1 MNMMLSFSTMKKNI
15 FVKGARTHNLKNIN
29 IEIPRDKLIT
39 ITGLSGSGKSS
50 LAFDTIFA
58 EGQRRYMESLSS
70 YARQFLSMMDKPD
83 VDIIEGLS
91 PAISIEQK
99 SSSHNPR
106 STVGTVTEIYD
117 YLRLLFARVGSPQ
130 CPEHSIELKAMSY
143 SDIAEKII
151 KDHENN
157 KIMIIAPVVKQ
168 QKGEH
173 VKLIQSFSQQGFRRI
188 RVNGEIIDIAE
199 MSKHMIN
206 HVINPKKKNDIE
218 FVVDRFNKITNDSKM
233 RVIESVELCSD
244 FSSGI
249 VNVLDSNSNKIVDV
263 FSTKYACPHCGY
275 SIAELEPKLFSFNSP
290 SGACSSCDGLGVR
303 EFFDPEKII
312 VNQELSLKKGAIY
325 GWDDKSAYYS
335 LLLQSLADHYKVDIG
350 LPYNK
355 LPQSFKKILFYGSG
369 TDVVDMKYVRG
380 YRSKDMDDFVVK
392 KEIWEGI
399 IEKFERQYESGS
411 YSKKERLVKYL
422 SVDKCSS
429 CQGTRLNESSRN
441 IFIFKKS
448 ISDITSMTIG
458 ECLTFFKKNKFHGM
472 SKEVSNKIVQ
482 EITSRLSFLNNVGL
496 NYLTLDRSAE
506 TLSGG
511 EAQRIRLAS
520 QIGSGLVGVMYILD
534 EPSIGLHQRDND
546 KLLDTLKNL
555 RDLGN
560 TVIVVEHD
568 EDTIL
573 NSDCV
578 VDIGPGAG
586 ESGGEVVYVGGPS
599 GIKKVKDSFTGMYLS
614 RKKRIRIPKKRKEI
628 QSDSIMKIHKAC
640 ANNLKN
646 IDVEIPLS
654 LMTCITGVSGS
665 GKSTL
670 VNDVIYEYIYNEFS
684 EKDNSQTGCNKI
696 TGLDKLDKIIE
707 IDQSP
712 IGRTPRS
719 NPVTYTGIFTHIREL
734 FSRNKEARSRGYTP
748 GRFSFNVK
756 EGRCNAC
763 EGDGVIRVEM
773 HFLSDVYVKC
783 DKCNGKRYNEQTLEI
798 LLKGKNINDVLNMRI
813 SEAIQFFE
821 NYPIIKRKLDVLDEV
836 GLSYI
841 KLGQNATTLSGGEA
855 QRIKLAKELIKRDT
869 GKTIYILDEPTT
881 GLHFHDVAKLL
892 KVLEKLKQ
900 RGNTLLIIEHNLEVI
915 KTADWII
922 DLGPE
927 GGLGGGKLIAKGT
940 PEDVANQE
948 ESFTGNF
955 LKDKLG

>member
-1 MNMMLSFSTMKKNI
+1 MKKNI

-117 YLRLLFARVGSPQ
+117 YLRLLFARVGSPK

-143 SDIAEKII
+143 SDIADKIM
-151 KDHENN
+151 KDYKNN
-157 KIMIIAPVVKQ
+157 KIMIIAPVVKK

-188 RVNGEIIDIAE
+188 RINGEIIDIAD

-206 HVINPKKKNDIE
+206 HIINPKKKNDIE
-218 FVVDRFNKITNDSKM
+218 LVIDRFSAITNDSKM

-249 VNVLDSNSNKIVDV
+249 VNVLDSDSNSILDV

-275 SIAELEPKLFSFNSP
+275 SIPELEPKLFSFNSP

-325 GWDDKSAYYS
+325 GWDDRSAYYS
-335 LLLQSLADHYKVDIG
+335 MLLQSLADHYKIDLG
-350 LPYNK
+350 MPYSK
-355 LPQSFKKILFYGSG
+355 LPQSFKRILFYGS
-369 TDVVDMKYVRG
+369 DNELIRMKYVRG
-380 YRSKDMDDFVVK
+380 YRSKNADDFVVR

-422 SVDKCSS
+422 SVDKCSN

-441 IFIFKKS
+441 IFIFNKS

-458 ECLTFFKKNKFHGM
+458 DCLSFFDKNKFEGM
-472 SKEVSNKIVQ
+472 NKEVSNKIIQ
-482 EITSRLSFLNNVGL
+482 EIMSRLNFLNNVGL

-599 GIKKVKDSFTGMYLS
+599 GIKKVKNSFTGMYLS
-614 RKKRIRIPKKRKEI
+614 RKKQIKIPKKRKKIEA
-628 QSDSIMKIHKAC
+628 DLIMKVHNAH

-646 IDVEIPLS
+646 IDVEIPLG

-684 EKDNSQTGCNKI
+684 EKDNSQTGCDKI
-696 TGLDKLDKIIE
+696 TGMDKLDKIIE

-783 DKCNGKRYNEQTLEI
+783 DKCKGKRYNEQTLEI
-798 LLKGKNINDVLNMRI
+798 ELKGKNINDVLNMRI
-813 SEAIQFFE
+813 SEAIDFFE

-869 GKTIYILDEPTT
+869 GRTIYILDEPTT

-915 KTADWII
+915 KTADWIV

-927 GGLGGGKLIAKGT
+927 GGHAGGDLIAKGT
-940 PEDVANQE
+940 PEDVANKKK
-948 ESFTGNF
+948 SFTGNF
-955 LKDKLG
+955 LRSKLA

>member
-1 MNMMLSFSTMKKNI
+1 MKKNI

-117 YLRLLFARVGSPQ
+117 YLRLLFARVGSPK

-143 SDIAEKII
+143 SDIADKIM
-151 KDHENN
+151 KDYKNN
-157 KIMIIAPVVKQ
+157 KIMIIAPVVKK

-188 RVNGEIIDIAE
+188 RINGEIIDIAD

-206 HVINPKKKNDIE
+206 HIINPKKKNDIE
-218 FVVDRFNKITNDSKM
+218 LVIDRFSAITNDSKM

-249 VNVLDSNSNKIVDV
+249 VNVLDSDSNSILDV

-275 SIAELEPKLFSFNSP
+275 SIPELEPKLFSFNSP

-325 GWDDKSAYYS
+325 GWDDRSAYYS
-335 LLLQSLADHYKVDIG
+335 MLLQSLADHYKIDLGI
-350 LPYNK
+350 PYSK
-355 LPQSFKKILFYGSG
+355 LPQSFKRILFYGSNNELIR
-369 TDVVDMKYVRG
+369 MKYVRG
-380 YRSKDMDDFVVK
+380 YRSKNADDFVVR

-422 SVDKCSS
+422 SVDKCSN

-441 IFIFKKS
+441 IFIFNKS

-458 ECLTFFKKNKFHGM
+458 DCLSFFDKNEFEGM
-472 SKEVSNKIVQ
+472 NKEVSTKIIQ
-482 EITSRLSFLNNVGL
+482 EIMSRLNFLNNVGL

-599 GIKKVKDSFTGMYLS
+599 GIKKVKNSFTGMYLS
-614 RKKRIRIPKKRKEI
+614 RKKQIKIPKKRKKIEA
-628 QSDSIMKIHKAC
+628 DLIMKVHNAH

-646 IDVEIPLS
+646 IDVEIPLG

-684 EKDNSQTGCNKI
+684 EKDNSQTGCDKI
-696 TGLDKLDKIIE
+696 TGMDKLDKIIE

-783 DKCNGKRYNEQTLEI
+783 DKCKGKRYNEQTLEI
-798 LLKGKNINDVLNMRI
+798 ELKGKNINDVLNMRI
-813 SEAIQFFE
+813 SEAIDFFE

-869 GKTIYILDEPTT
+869 GRTIYILDEPTT

-915 KTADWII
+915 KTADWIV

-927 GGLGGGKLIAKGT
+927 GGHAGGDLIAKGT
-940 PEDVANQE
+940 PEDVANKKK
-948 ESFTGNF
+948 SFTGNF
-955 LKDKLG
+955 LRSKLA

>member
-955 LKDKLG
+955 LKDKLC

>member
-1 MNMMLSFSTMKKNI
+1 MKKNI

-117 YLRLLFARVGSPQ
+117 YLRLLFARVGSPK

-143 SDIAEKII
+143 SDIADKII
-151 KDHENN
+151 KDYKNN

-188 RVNGEIIDIAE
+188 RINGEIIDISD

-218 FVVDRFNKITNDSKM
+218 FVIDRFSALTNDSKM

-249 VNVLDSNSNKIVDV
+249 VNVLDSDSNSILDV

-325 GWDDKSAYYS
+325 GWDDRSAYYS
-335 LLLQSLADHYKVDIG
+335 MLLQSLADHYKIDLGI
-350 LPYNK
+350 PYSK
-355 LPQSFKKILFYGSG
+355 LPQNFKRILFYGSNNELIK
-369 TDVVDMKYVRG
+369 MKYVRG
-380 YRSKDMDDFVVK
+380 YRSKNADDFVVR

-422 SVDKCSS
+422 SVDKCSN

-441 IFIFKKS
+441 IFIFNKS

-458 ECLTFFKKNKFHGM
+458 DCLSFFDKNKFVGM
-472 SKEVSNKIVQ
+472 NKEVSNKIIQ
-482 EITSRLSFLNNVGL
+482 EIMSRLNFLNNVGL

-599 GIKKVKDSFTGMYLS
+599 GIKKVKNSYTGMYLS
-614 RKKRIRIPKKRKEI
+614 RKRQIMIPKKRKKIEA
-628 QSDSIMKIHKAC
+628 DCIMKVHNAH

-646 IDVEIPLS
+646 IDVEIPLG

-684 EKDNSQTGCNKI
+684 EKDNSQTGCDKI
-696 TGLDKLDKIIE
+696 TGMDKLDKIIE

-783 DKCNGKRYNEQTLEI
+783 DKCKGKRYNEQTLEI
-798 LLKGKNINDVLNMRI
+798 ELKGKNINDVLNMRI
-813 SEAIQFFE
+813 SEAIDFFE

-869 GKTIYILDEPTT
+869 GRTIYILDEPTT

-892 KVLEKLKQ
+892 KVLEKLKE

-915 KTADWII
+915 KTADWIV

-927 GGLGGGKLIAKGT
+927 GGHAGGDLIAKGT
-940 PEDVANQE
+940 PEDVANKKK
-948 ESFTGNF
+948 SFTGNF
-955 LKDKLG
+955 LRSKLA

>member
-1 MNMMLSFSTMKKNI
+1 MKKNI

-29 IEIPRDKLIT
+29 IEIPRDKLVT

-143 SDIAEKII
+143 SDIAEKIL
-151 KDHENN
+151 KDYKNN

-173 VKLIQSFSQQGFRRI
+173 VKLIQSFAQQGFRRI
-188 RVNGEIIDIAE
+188 RVNGEIVDIAD

-218 FVVDRFNKITNDSKM
+218 FVIDRFSAITSDNKM
-233 RVIESVELCSD
+233 RVVESVELCSD

-249 VNVLDSNSNKIVDV
+249 VNVLDSDKNTIVDI

-290 SGACSSCDGLGVR
+290 AGACSSCDGLGVR
-303 EFFDPEKII
+303 EFFDPDKII

-335 LLLQSLADHYKVDIG
+335 LLLQSLADHYQIDLT

-355 LPQSFKKILFYGSG
+355 LPKNFKKILFYGSN
-369 TDVVDMKYVRG
+369 TDVIKMKYVRG
-380 YRSKDMDDFVVK
+380 YRSKNADDFVIK

-429 CQGTRLNESSRN
+429 CQGTRLNQSSRN

-448 ISDITSMTIG
+448 ISDVTSMTIG
-458 ECLTFFKKNKFHGM
+458 ECLAFFKKNKFKGM
-472 SKEVSNKIVQ
+472 NKEVSSKIIQ

-599 GIKKVKDSFTGMYLS
+599 GIKKVENSFTGMYLS
-614 RKKRIRIPKKRKEI
+614 KKKQIMIPKQRKEI
-628 QSDSIMKIHKAC
+628 KPDSIMRIHKAS

-646 IDVEIPLS
+646 IDVEIPLG

-684 EKDNSQTGCNKI
+684 EKDNSQTGCDKI

-734 FSRNKEARSRGYTP
+734 FSRNKEARSRGYGP

-783 DKCNGKRYNEQTLEI
+783 DKCKGKRYNEQTLEI
-798 LLKGKNINDVLNMRI
+798 ELKGKNITDVLNMRI
-813 SEAIQFFE
+813 SEAINFFE
-821 NYPIIKRKLDVLDEV
+821 NYPIIKRKLDILDEV

-841 KLGQNATTLSGGEA
+841 KLGQNATTLTGGEA

-869 GKTIYILDEPTT
+869 GRTIYILDEPTT

-892 KVLEKLKQ
+892 KVLGKLKQ

-940 PEDVANQE
+940 PEDVAKYN

-955 LKDKLG
+955 LKAKLD